1 MRMALVAKDRTLC
14 LIILAGVVSED
25 CAAFFQLPVV
35 GEERAVVMS
44 RKDSLTNAGWPSQP
58 WRGRSRHRPHL
69 SYGAF
74 LPSEST
80 EPLDGNRLD
89 TSNAKATKY
98 CHTSIITCFQD
109 TRRGLQA
116 QSQQP
121 ISIPMIASSQNIICN
136 SPISLNQIVH
146 TLLLLSVLASGFGPF
161 PNFCSSSLLSS
172 STWLSSNATEDLSFL
187 TTLSLNTS
195 RNWVAERKLKG
206 LRH

>member
-35 GEERAVVMS
+35 GEERAFVMS

-58 WRGRSRHRPHL
+58 RRGRSRHRPHQ

-89 TSNAKATKY
+89 TSNAKVTQH
-98 CHTSIITCFQD
+98 CRTSTITRFHD
-109 TRRGLQA
+109 PRRGLQA
-116 QSQQP
+116 QSQQLVSLP
-121 ISIPMIASSQNIICN
+121 ITASSQNIICN
-136 SPISLNQIVH
+136 SPISLDQIVH
-146 TLLLLSVLASGFGPF
+146 TLLLLSVLASGVVGPF
-161 PNFCSSSLLSS
+161 PNFCSSSL
-172 STWLSSNATEDLSFL
+172 
-187 TTLSLNTS
+187 
-195 RNWVAERKLKG
+195 
-206 LRH
+206 